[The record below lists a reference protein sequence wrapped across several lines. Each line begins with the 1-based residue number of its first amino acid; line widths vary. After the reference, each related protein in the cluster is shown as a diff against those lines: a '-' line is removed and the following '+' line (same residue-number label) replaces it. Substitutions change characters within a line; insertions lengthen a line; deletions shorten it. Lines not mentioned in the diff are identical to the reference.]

1 MRCAEFYICL
11 TTPIYFTRASPP
23 PRQEERDANQ
33 TCWLDCDHDRI
44 GWHRGCGGW
53 ILPPGT
59 PQGGGSPPPPH
70 PPPPPP
76 RRSPVARRR
85 IVAAETQTPA
95 PPPLY
100 PQSAPGGAAP
110 PPPPLA

>member
-1 MRCAEFYICL
+1 MRCAEFYVCL

-53 ILPPGT
+53 TQAPALPHGRGSPAARPPPRLPRRGSLVA
-59 PQGGGSPPPPH
+59 PRGVGDGQGPTYSPPPVPF
-70 PPPPPP
+70 
-76 RRSPVARRR
+76 RR
-85 IVAAETQTPA
+85 
-95 PPPLY
+95 
-100 PQSAPGGAAP
+100 
-110 PPPPLA
+110 

>member
-44 GWHRGCGGW
+44 GWHRGCGGFA
-53 ILPPGT
+53 LAPL
-59 PQGGGSPPPPH
+59 SPPSGPLP

-76 RRSPVARRR
+76 R
-85 IVAAETQTPA
+85 
-95 PPPLY
+95 PPP
-100 PQSAPGGAAP
+100 PARPGGPPRVTGGPRP
-110 PPPPLA
+110 PPPPPPHPR

>member
-53 ILPPGT
+53 CCAPRPF
-59 PQGGGSPPPPH
+59 GGRGPPPPAH
-70 PPPPPP
+70 TPPPP
-76 RRSPVARRR
+76 RRGV
-85 IVAAETQTPA
+85 
-95 PPPLY
+95 
-100 PQSAPGGAAP
+100 PGGPRGGGGGREDTAP
-110 PPPPLA
+110 PPPDQLRAYQ

>member
-44 GWHRGCGGW
+44 GWHRGCGGCLW
-53 ILPPGT
+53 SPPSRG
-59 PQGGGSPPPPH
+59 GGGSPPPPH
-70 PPPPPP
+70 PPPRPARGCALAHPGLVGGQRPPD
-76 RRSPVARRR
+76 
-85 IVAAETQTPA
+85 
-95 PPPLY
+95 
-100 PQSAPGGAAP
+100 P
-110 PPPPLA
+110 PPPYSFRAD

>member
-1 MRCAEFYICL
+1 MRCAEFYVCL

-53 ILPPGT
+53 LLPPRSRRGVV
-59 PQGGGSPPPPH
+59 PPR
-70 PPPPPP
+70 PPPPPSPP
-76 RRSPVARRR
+76 RPGSLMARPR
-85 IVAAETQTPA
+85 IVVGPR
-95 PPPLY
+95 PND
-100 PQSAPGGAAP
+100 P
-110 PPPPLA
+110 PPPVHTTGPPAGGGPPPRPE

>member
-44 GWHRGCGGW
+44 GWHRGCGG
-53 ILPPGT
+53 LYPG
-59 PQGGGSPPPPH
+59 PVYGRGGGFPRPPH
-70 PPPPPP
+70 GP
-76 RRSPVARRR
+76 RLASPRFRVVRAGGLWGP
-85 IVAAETQTPA
+85 TPHPA
-95 PPPLY
+95 PPRLRPAC
-100 PQSAPGGAAP
+100 APGGGAAP
-110 PPPPLA
+110 PVAVP

>member
-1 MRCAEFYICL
+1 MRCAEFYVCL

-53 ILPPGT
+53 IWPPATRAGWV
-59 PQGGGSPPPPH
+59 SPPPPH
-70 PPPPPP
+70 PPRPPGRRFPLARPGVVGAQHQHHPPPP
-76 RRSPVARRR
+76 HHPTARPR
-85 IVAAETQTPA
+85 
-95 PPPLY
+95 
-100 PQSAPGGAAP
+100 GGAP
-110 PPPPLA
+110 